1 MGINV
6 GEDCVP
12 SRLGV
17 LCFQRR
23 MERILSASKRGSEVV
38 SDLYANMNK

>member
-6 GEDCVP
+6 DEDCVP

-17 LCFQRR
+17 LCFQGR
-23 MERILSASKRGSEVV
+23 MERILSASKHGSKVV
-38 SDLYANMNK
+38 SDLYANVNK